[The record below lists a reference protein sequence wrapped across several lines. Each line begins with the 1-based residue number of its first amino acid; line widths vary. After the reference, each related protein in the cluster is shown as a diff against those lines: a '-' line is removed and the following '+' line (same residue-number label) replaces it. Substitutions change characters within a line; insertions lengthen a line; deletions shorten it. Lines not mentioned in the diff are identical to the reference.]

1 MKTIN
6 GKEVRVL
13 EPEEIITTIS
23 NLNTGEIY
31 KTEEEWKVKGVDEK
45 DIRRDVKIIMPALDL
60 FGKTQ

>member
-13 EPEEIITTIS
+13 EPEKIITTIS

-31 KTEEEWKVKGVDEK
+31 KTEEE
-45 DIRRDVKIIMPALDL
+45 
-60 FGKTQ
+60 

>member
-23 NLNTGEIY
+23 NLKTGEIY
-31 KTEEEWKVKGVDEK
+31 KTEEEWKAKGIDEK
-45 DIRRDVKIIMPALDL
+45 DIRRDVKVIMPDL
-60 FGKTQ
+60 AMLLKT